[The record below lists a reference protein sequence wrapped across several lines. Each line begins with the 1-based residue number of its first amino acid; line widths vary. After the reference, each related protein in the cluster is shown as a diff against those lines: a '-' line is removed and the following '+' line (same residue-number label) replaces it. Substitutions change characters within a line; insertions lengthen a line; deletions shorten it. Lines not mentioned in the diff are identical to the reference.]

1 MKFLDDISNGV
12 EGSSPQSSSLQG
24 YTQSNPYS
32 AKLTRNERVTHPDHF
47 QDTRLIEFDLG
58 QSGIT
63 YSPGKLNSCFLIY
76 KIIHDCLFPGDVCYV
91 LPENLSESVSS
102 FYELFPQLRDIKD
115 KLFNLEATDKDIA
128 LPNMDFP
135 TTIDNC
141 VKKYWDL
148 QVQSTLRDQ
157 LD

>member
-1 MKFLDDISNGV
+1 M
-12 EGSSPQSSSLQG
+12 
-24 YTQSNPYS
+24 S
-32 AKLTRNERVTHPDHF
+32 A
-47 QDTRLIEFDLG
+47 
-58 QSGIT
+58 
-63 YSPGKLNSCFLIY
+63 CFT
-76 KIIHDCLFPGDVCYV
+76 GDVCYV